1 MRARGDDWSGLH
13 PTRCALA
20 RSGDDP
26 AAGGAEYLPMPHP
39 AHAHR
44 PDGIS
49 TADATRIVAGCS
61 HALVPAQPAA
71 RGYRY
76 VDLGGAE
83 PPFYLLRIGSG
94 DTCASVSLCAPI
106 ELSSAGEAEPGAAA
120 VAQIKA
126 TVGLNTLHWER
137 LLDVDLC
144 SGVWAGLLAQVVT
157 EIAALDLLERSSC
170 PVCGPV
176 S

>member
-1 MRARGDDWSGLH
+1 MRVLGHDCSPLH
-13 PTRCALA
+13 PARCVLA
-20 RSGDDP
+20 PSGDGP
-26 AAGGAEYLPMPHP
+26 APDRAEYQAMHP
-39 AHAHR
+39 AHAHL

-49 TADATRIVAGCS
+49 TDDAQRIAAGCS

-76 VDLGGAE
+76 IDLGGSE
-83 PPFYLLRIGSG
+83 PPFYLLRLGSG

-106 ELSSAGEAEPGAAA
+106 ELSSAGDAEPGAPA
-120 VAQIKA
+120 VAQVKV
-126 TVGLNTLHWER
+126 TVGLNSLRWER

-144 SGVWAGLLAQVVT
+144 SGAWAGLLGQALLEV
-157 EIAALDLLERSSC
+157 AALDLMERTSC

>member
-1 MRARGDDWSGLH
+1 MRPLGHDPAGLH
-13 PTRCALA
+13 SARCALA

-26 AAGGAEYLPMPHP
+26 PSGSAEYLPMHHP
-39 AHAHR
+39 AHAHL
-44 PDGIS
+44 PDGLDP
-49 TADATRIVAGCS
+49 ADAARIAAGCS
-61 HALVPAQPAA
+61 HVLVPDEPAA

-76 VDLGGAE
+76 VDLGGSE
-83 PPFYLLRIGSG
+83 PPFYLRRFGSG
-94 DTCASVSLCAPI
+94 EACASVSLCAPI
-106 ELSSAGEAEPGAAA
+106 ELSSAGDAEPGAAA
-120 VAQIKA
+120 VAQIKV
-126 TVGLNTLHWER
+126 TVGLNTLRWER

-144 SGVWAGLLAQVVT
+144 SGVWADLLGQALT

>member
-1 MRARGDDWSGLH
+1 MRPLGDDCAGLH

-26 AAGGAEYLPMPHP
+26 ASGAAEYLPMPHP
-39 AHAHR
+39 AHAHLPAGLR
-44 PDGIS
+44 TG
-49 TADATRIVAGCS
+49 DAQRIASGCW
-61 HALVPAQPAA
+61 HALVPAQPAS

-76 VDLGGAE
+76 IDLGGSE
-83 PPFYLLRIGSG
+83 PPFYLLRFGSG
-94 DTCASVSLCAPI
+94 DACASVSLCAPI
-106 ELSSAGEAEPGAAA
+106 ELSSAGDAEPGAAA
-120 VAQIKA
+120 VAQIKV
-126 TVGLNTLHWER
+126 TVGLNTLRWER

-144 SGVWAGLLAQVVT
+144 SGVWADLLGQALT

>member
-1 MRARGDDWSGLH
+1 MRRLGDDPPRLH
-13 PTRCALA
+13 PARCALA
-20 RSGDDP
+20 RSGDGLAVSP
-26 AAGGAEYLPMPHP
+26 AEYLPMHHP
-39 AHAHR
+39 AHAHL
-44 PDGIS
+44 PDGI
-49 TADATRIVAGCS
+49 TPADARRIAAGCS
-61 HALVPAQPAA
+61 HALVPTQPAE

-76 VDLGGAE
+76 IDLGGSE

-94 DTCASVSLCAPI
+94 DACASVSLCAPLEI
-106 ELSSAGEAEPGAAA
+106 SSAGDAEPGAPA
-120 VAQIKA
+120 VAQVKV
-126 TVGLNTLHWER
+126 TVGLNTLRWER

-144 SGVWAGLLAQVVT
+144 SGVWADLLGQALA